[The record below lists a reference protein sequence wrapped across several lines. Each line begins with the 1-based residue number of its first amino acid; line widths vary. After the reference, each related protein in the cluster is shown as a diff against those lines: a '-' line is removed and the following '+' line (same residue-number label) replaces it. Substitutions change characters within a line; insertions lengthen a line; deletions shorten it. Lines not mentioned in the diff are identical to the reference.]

1 MSKNIVETEKNETL
15 DAGSKIEAIKNL
27 IFGENIKEYDSEFE
41 FLKKDIH
48 KKRNELKNLIEE
60 THRELNTLI
69 DNTSTDLNIRI
80 TELEDSIADK
90 TENLAMS
97 KVDKKTLGQLLVKLG
112 NQISE

>member
-1 MSKNIVETEKNETL
+1 MSKNTQEVTKNGSL
-15 DAGSKIEAIKNL
+15 DSVSKLEAIKDL

-41 FLKKDIH
+41 FLKKDIL
-48 KKRNELKNLIEE
+48 KKKEELKSLINE
-60 THRELNTLI
+60 THQELNTLI

-80 TELEDSIADK
+80 TALEDSIVDK
-90 TENLAMS
+90 TEDLAAT